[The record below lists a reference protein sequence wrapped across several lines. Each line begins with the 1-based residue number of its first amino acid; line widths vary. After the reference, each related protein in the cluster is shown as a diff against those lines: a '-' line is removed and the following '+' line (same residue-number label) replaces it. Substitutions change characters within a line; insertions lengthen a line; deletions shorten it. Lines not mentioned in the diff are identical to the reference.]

1 MENLLLE
8 KLANKGD
15 WDRVFK
21 ILGVNPNGVFEM
33 DEIEGTKMMKMQIKI
48 IYFFLIQASVMN
60 STWAGFDWLY
70 EHFDIMRKLEIVHHS
85 IIICDSILFIV
96 FIFYL
101 FSFLYKLLRYKFFD
115 RERI

>member
-8 KLANKGD
+8 KLANKGE
-15 WDRVFK
+15 WDQVFK
-21 ILGVNPNGVFEM
+21 VLGVNPNGVFEM
-33 DEIEGTKMMKMQIKI
+33 DEIE
-48 IYFFLIQASVMN
+48 ASNKN
-60 STWAGFDWLY
+60 SKWAGFDWLY
-70 EHFDIMRKLEIVHHS
+70 EHFDTMRKLEIVHRS
-85 IIICDSILFIV
+85 IIICDWILFIV